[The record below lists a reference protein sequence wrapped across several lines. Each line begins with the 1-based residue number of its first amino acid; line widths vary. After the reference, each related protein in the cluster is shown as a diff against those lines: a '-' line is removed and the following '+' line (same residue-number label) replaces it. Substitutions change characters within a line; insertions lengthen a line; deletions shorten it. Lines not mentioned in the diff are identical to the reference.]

1 MRRLGRIRVQY
12 LVAVALAIGIGAG
25 IYALRGSQSS
35 APALAT
41 TPVLTSVPARPAAPV
56 VAPVPAEST
65 APATSTA
72 PRVSKRRPTSAPHPA
87 IAQRTV
93 VPSAVALLARVR
105 SAYVHVPAV
114 VVTGTLVKAR
124 LRLVFILHNG
134 RIVADGWLG
143 TGANGEVIGAV
154 TPAGSPTLARELG
167 TRCWRPL
174 AASNVLSSTDIG
186 AAFPP
191 ALSTFGT
198 PARSRGGWA
207 VSGEDSNGALTG
219 FVIDPKTF
227 KLRSMTSSQGGLGF
241 TGTVDALGSVPA
253 LPVPEPRC

>member
-1 MRRLGRIRVQY
+1 MQY
-12 LVAVALAIGIGAG
+12 LVAVAIAIGIGAG

-56 VAPVPAEST
+56 VAPVPPEPT
-65 APATSTA
+65 VRPESTA

-124 LRLVFILHNG
+124 LRLTFILHNG